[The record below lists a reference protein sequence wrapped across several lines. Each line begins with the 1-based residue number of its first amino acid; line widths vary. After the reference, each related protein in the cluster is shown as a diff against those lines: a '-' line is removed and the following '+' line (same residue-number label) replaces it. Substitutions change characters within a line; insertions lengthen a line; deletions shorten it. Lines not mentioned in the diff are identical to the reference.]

1 MEASQRFLSS
11 ISPPPRSVCLKQL
24 LQTDAESSTGSAN
37 CVSLNVLFTKETAQQ
52 LINTERSVSHY
63 LSLAFPLPPSAKS
76 PKIKHDDS
84 FTTEEVKA
92 GWTASEI

>member
-1 MEASQRFLSS
+1 MSQRFLSS
-11 ISPPPRSVCLKQL
+11 ISPPPPPRSVCLKQL

-63 LSLAFPLPPSAKS
+63 LSLAFSLSERQI
-76 PKIKHDDS
+76 PKIKHHDS

-92 GWTASEI
+92 GWTASQI